1 MTVIVF
7 RYLFRETLK
16 TQLAVLFVLLLIFV
30 SQQFIKIIGDAADG
44 EVPTRLISTLMLLNL
59 PNMALLMLPISLFLA
74 ILFAHGRL
82 YAESEMTVMHAVG
95 VSPRRVML
103 TTMVLA
109 LLTALVA
116 GFNTGWVAPLAK
128 EREYQ
133 VIDEFKADPGISF
146 LQAGRFMDLDG
157 GKLVAYIQDL
167 NDKGSVLQ
175 KIFVL
180 QRAQGTTPPSVV
192 IATEGQVTV
201 DENGLQWLTL
211 KDGSRYEGD
220 FNTKKFQI
228 SDFREYSLVIRQQE
242 AEHSNRKSAAKPTME
257 LFGTQDNQLMA
268 ELQWRISLPLSI
280 PVLTFLVVPLA
291 RVNPRQGR
299 YAKLLPAIL
308 LYLSYFLLLSAARS
322 AIDSGRLP
330 HWPGMFWVPMAYLL
344 LIGVPL
350 NLQGTAWWNG
360 AKGRFFNTGSAD
372 AAK

>member
-44 EVPTRLISTLMLLNL
+44 EVPTRLISTLLLLNL

-95 VSPRRVML
+95 FSHRFVMRNAL
-103 TTMVLA
+103 LLA
-109 LLTALVA
+109 LFTAVVA
-116 GFNTGWVAPLAK
+116 AINTGWIAPQAK
-128 EREYQ
+128 EQEYQ
-133 VIDEFKADPGISF
+133 VIDEFKSDPGISF
-146 LQAGRFMDLDG
+146 LQAGRFMELDKG
-157 GKLVAYIQDL
+157 RLVAYIQDL
-167 NDKGSVLQ
+167 NDNGSTLQ

-180 QRAQGTTPPSVV
+180 QRADGSNAPSVV
-192 IATEGQVTV
+192 VATEGVVTV
-201 DENGLQWLTL
+201 DDKGLQWLTL

-220 FNTKKFQI
+220 FSGKQFQI
-228 SDFREYSLVIRQQE
+228 SDFSEYGLVIRQQE
-242 AEHSNRKSAAKPTME
+242 LEHSSRKAAAKPTME
-257 LFGTQDNQLMA
+257 LFGTDDNSLMA
-268 ELQWRISLPLSI
+268 ELQWRLSLPISI
-280 PVLTFLVVPLA
+280 LVLTVLVVPLA

-299 YAKLLPAIL
+299 YAKLLPAIM

-330 HWPGMFWVPMAYLL
+330 HWPGMFLVPLGYLL
-344 LIGVPL
+344 FIGVPL
-350 NLQGTAWWNG
+350 NLQGTRWWNG
-360 AKGRFFNTGSAD
+360 VKSRFFNSKSA
-372 AAK
+372 

>member
-30 SQQFIKIIGDAADG
+30 SQQFIQIIGDAADG
-44 EVPTRLISTLMLLNL
+44 EVPTRLVSTLLLLNL

-95 VSPRRVML
+95 FSHRFVMRSAL
-103 TTMVLA
+103 VLA
-109 LLTALVA
+109 LLTATVA
-116 GFNTGWVAPLAK
+116 AFNTGWVAPQAK

-146 LQAGRFMDLDG
+146 LQAGRFMELDKG
-157 GKLVAYIQDL
+157 RLVAYIQDL
-167 NDKGSVLQ
+167 NDKGSELQ

-180 QRAQGTTPPSVV
+180 QRAEGTSPPSVV
-192 IATEGQVTV
+192 VASEGHVTA
-201 DENGLQWLTL
+201 DSNGLQWLTL
-211 KDGSRYEGD
+211 IDGSRYEGQ
-220 FNTKKFQI
+220 FTGKKFQV
-228 SDFREYSLVIRQQE
+228 SEFSEYSLVIRQQE
-242 AEHSNRKSAAKPTME
+242 MERSNRKAAAKPTMA
-257 LFGTQDNQLMA
+257 LLGTQDNQLMA
-268 ELQWRISLPLSI
+268 ELQWRLSLPLSI
-280 PVLTFLVVPLA
+280 LVLTFLVVPLA

-330 HWPGMFWVPMAYLL
+330 HWPGMFLVPLAYLL
-344 LIGVPL
+344 LIGLPL
-350 NLQGTAWWNG
+350 NLQGTSWWNG
-360 AKGRFFNTGSAD
+360 VKGHFFKGKSA
-372 AAK
+372 

>member
-44 EVPTRLISTLMLLNL
+44 EVPTRLVSTLLLLNL

-95 VSPRRVML
+95 FSHRFVMRSAML
-103 TTMVLA
+103 LA
-109 LLTALVA
+109 LLTAAVA
-116 GFNTGWVAPLAK
+116 AFNTGWIAPQAK

-133 VIDEFKADPGISF
+133 VIDEFKADPGVSF
-146 LQAGRFMDLDG
+146 LQAGRFMELDKG
-157 GKLVAYIQDL
+157 RLVAYIQDL
-167 NDKGSVLQ
+167 NENGSKLQ
-175 KIFVL
+175 KVFVL
-180 QRAQGTTPPSVV
+180 QRAEGNKPPSVV
-192 IATEGQVTV
+192 VADEGVVSV
-201 DENGLQWLTL
+201 DDDGLQWLTL
-211 KDGSRYEGD
+211 KDGSRYEGH
-220 FNTKKFQI
+220 FSGKQFQI
-228 SDFREYSLVIRQQE
+228 SDFREYGLVVRQQE
-242 AEHSNRKSAAKPTME
+242 MEHSNRKAAAKATVE
-257 LFGTQDNQLMA
+257 LLGTQDNSLMA

-280 PVLTFLVVPLA
+280 PVLTLLVVPLA

-308 LYLSYFLLLSAARS
+308 FYLSYFLLLSAARS

-330 HWPGMFWVPMAYLL
+330 HWPGMFLVPLAYLL
-344 LIGVPL
+344 FIGLPL
-350 NLQGTAWWNG
+350 NLQGTSWWNRV
-360 AKGRFFNTGSAD
+360 KGQYFKRKSA
-372 AAK
+372 

>member
-44 EVPTRLISTLMLLNL
+44 EVPTRLVSTLLLLNL

-95 VSPRRVML
+95 FSHRFVMRSAML
-103 TTMVLA
+103 LA
-109 LLTALVA
+109 LLTAVVA
-116 GFNTGWVAPLAK
+116 AFNTGWIAPQAK
-128 EREYQ
+128 ERESQ
-133 VIDEFKADPGISF
+133 VIDQFKADPGISF
-146 LQAGRFMDLDG
+146 LQPGRFMELDKG
-157 GKLVAYIQDL
+157 RLVAYIQDL
-167 NDKGSVLQ
+167 NDNGSKLQ

-180 QRAQGTTPPSVV
+180 QRAEGNNPPSVV
-192 IATEGQVTV
+192 VATEGVVTV

-211 KDGSRYEGD
+211 MDGSRYEGN
-220 FNTKKFQI
+220 FSGKQFQI
-228 SDFREYSLVIRQQE
+228 SDFREYGLVIRQQE
-242 AEHSNRKSAAKPTME
+242 MERSNRKAAAKPTME
-257 LFGTQDNQLMA
+257 LFGTKDNAMMA

-280 PVLTFLVVPLA
+280 PVLTLLVVPLA

-299 YAKLLPAIL
+299 YAKLLPAIM

-330 HWPGMFWVPMAYLL
+330 YWPGMFLVPLGYLL
-344 LIGVPL
+344 FIGLPL
-350 NLQGTAWWNG
+350 NLQGTSWWNG
-360 AKGRFFNTGSAD
+360 VKGRYLNRKSA
-372 AAK
+372 